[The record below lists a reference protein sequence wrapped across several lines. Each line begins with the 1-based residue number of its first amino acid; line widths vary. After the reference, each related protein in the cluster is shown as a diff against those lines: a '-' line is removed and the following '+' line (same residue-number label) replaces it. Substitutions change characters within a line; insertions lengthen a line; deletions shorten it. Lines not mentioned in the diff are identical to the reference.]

1 MKAAIMGYGT
11 IGSGVYEVLDKNCK
25 SVEKKAGEPIEVK
38 YILDLREFPG
48 SPVEKLVIHDVEQIV
63 NDPEI
68 GIVVETMGGTKP
80 AYEFVKRCLL
90 AGKHVVTSNKALVA
104 AHGTELIRIAAEK
117 NISFLFEA
125 SVGGG
130 IPIIRPLVES
140 LGGEEILEI
149 SGILNGTTNYILT
162 KMNEEGWSFE
172 EALKRAQELGYAERN
187 PEADI
192 EGNDTCRKIAILTA
206 VATGKEVNYEEI
218 PTQGIT
224 KITSMDSSYAAHMGA
239 AIKLFGTSVNK
250 DGKIYLEVAP
260 VLVDAK
266 DPLYAVTDVFNGI
279 LVVGNMLGASMFYGS
294 GAGKLPT
301 ASAVVGDM
309 VSAVRFGDEPEK
321 IGWSSEKL
329 EVHPAAELSRKYFA
343 RFEGSERAKKE
354 AVAAAFGDVKFVTLE
369 GTDEFAVLTGEMT
382 GEEFDAAAARSVDCA
397 RRSRPDYDPDM
408 VPDAMPVSDDD
419 RALLSGMRGNE
430 SRPGTPFRASGTKL
444 SVPSGGAVYG
454 IGSCVGCGFLDPVF
468 CHGKQEIPTGVG

>member
-1 MKAAIMGYGT
+1 M
-11 IGSGVYEVLDKNCK
+11 
-25 SVEKKAGEPIEVK
+25 
-38 YILDLREFPG
+38 
-48 SPVEKLVIHDVEQIV
+48 
-63 NDPEI
+63 
-68 GIVVETMGGTKP
+68 
-80 AYEFVKRCLL
+80 
-90 AGKHVVTSNKALVA
+90 
-104 AHGTELIRIAAEK
+104 
-117 NISFLFEA
+117 FEA

-172 EALKRAQELGYAERN
+172 EALKRAQELGYAECN

-192 EGNDTCRKIAILTA
+192 EGYDTCRKIAILTA
-206 VATGKEVNYEEI
+206 VATGKELNYDEI

-309 VSAVRFGDEPEK
+309 ISAVRFGDEPEK

-382 GEEFDAAAARSVDCA
+382 GEEFDAAAAKVGGLRQKIAA
-397 RRSRPDYDPDM
+397 R
-408 VPDAMPVSDDD
+408 
-419 RALLSGMRGNE
+419 L
-430 SRPGTPFRASGTKL
+430 
-444 SVPSGGAVYG
+444 
-454 IGSCVGCGFLDPVF
+454 
-468 CHGKQEIPTGVG
+468 

>member
-80 AYEFVKRCLL
+80 AYEFVRRCLL

-104 AHGTELIRIAAEK
+104 ANGTELIRIAAEK

-125 SVGGG
+125 SVG
-130 IPIIRPLVES
+130 RPLVEC

-187 PEADI
+187 PETDI
-192 EGNDTCRKIAILTA
+192 EGYDTCRKIAILTA

-301 ASAVVGDM
+301 ASAVVADVVEATKHLHDTIPNNWSNEEMTLMEPDSVEGRFF
-309 VSAVRFGDEPEK
+309 VRVKDTSLDEVDKAFGK
-321 IGWSSEKL
+321 
-329 EVHPAAELSRKYFA
+329 V
-343 RFEGSERAKKE
+343 E
-354 AVAAAFGDVKFVTLE
+354 AVIEPDSLP
-369 GTDEFAVLTGEMT
+369 
-382 GEEFDAAAARSVDCA
+382 EEFGFITRLMTQGEYKERVK
-397 RRSRPDYDPDM
+397 
-408 VPDAMPVSDDD
+408 
-419 RALLSGMRGNE
+419 ALGENVLGMIRV
-430 SRPGTPFRASGTKL
+430 K
-444 SVPSGGAVYG
+444 
-454 IGSCVGCGFLDPVF
+454 D
-468 CHGKQEIPTGVG
+468 